1 MEESNN
7 YGHQHPLL
15 LMLNQDQL
23 IHNQSGVT
31 DCSRCGEKVSAPC
44 FCCAEHCGF
53 YLHKVCAEAP
63 LELNHPFHPHH
74 PLLLMQNAPYSSRRY
89 ICNFCD
95 KGGNEFVY
103 HCSCHFDFHIKCAL
117 FTFNIAENNL
127 KELEHV
133 ALQHPLIS
141 TENGHEE
148 LEDENGDEEL
158 EDVRECFG
166 CWEPLAK
173 YTHFSPACGFNLHE
187 KCAKLPFKL
196 NHVCH
201 RKHPLALQFNS
212 ERLSCKICGETNRKA
227 VGFVYGCSPCK
238 FVVHIE
244 CASQSPLQVIK
255 STNHE
260 HPFTLVFRQVP
271 FTCDACGIEGNHVAH
286 RCGTCNIII
295 HKNCISWPRIIKSK
309 WHDHRLLHTY
319 FHHIEDFGVL
329 NCMICHDEV
338 NTEYGSYYCSKCNAI
353 FHVHC
358 VTEDERSYSIV
369 SPEDEDEMPYESSIT
384 VLESNDAGEATKI
397 EHFLHIHNLMLS
409 PVVGKNENGCDGC
422 LLPISG
428 PFYSCSFC
436 DFFLHKACAELP
448 KMKDVWHHLCQK
460 PLALISDRAFRCRE
474 CLNVCNAFAYECC
487 GCKAKKCLQCVLALT
502 PGAQICL
509 KHEHPLFY
517 YRDYNGKCNACG
529 YTTRAAFRCKVCNFV
544 LHLGCFSLPI
554 TVLHKCDEHIL
565 SLTDYDDNNYLEH
578 HYCDICEE
586 SRDPNCW
593 FYHCAKCDTSAHVN
607 CVLGKYPFVK
617 LQTIE
622 NVRYHPHPLTIAK
635 KMYYYPN
642 CDKCSKPCED
652 LALKCLKSECKYI
665 VHWNCAVPRSL
676 HRWWDWPM

>member
-1 MEESNN
+1 MF
-7 YGHQHPLL
+7 LL
-15 LMLNQDQL
+15 
-23 IHNQSGVT
+23 
-31 DCSRCGEKVSAPC
+31 CGALRV
-44 FCCAEHCGF
+44 
-53 YLHKVCAEAP
+53 L
-63 LELNHPFHPHH
+63 
-74 PLLLMQNAPYSSRRY
+74 SS
-89 ICNFCD
+89 
-95 KGGNEFVY
+95 
-103 HCSCHFDFHIKCAL
+103 
-117 FTFNIAENNL
+117 
-127 KELEHV
+127 
-133 ALQHPLIS
+133 Q
-141 TENGHEE
+141 E

-238 FVVHIE
+238 LVVHIE

-271 FTCDACGIEGNHVAH
+271 FTCDTEGNHVAH

-448 KMKDVWHHLCQK
+448 KMKDVGHHLCQK
-460 PLALISDRAFRCRE
+460 PLALISDRVFRCRE

-529 YTTRAAFRCKVCNFV
+529 YTTRAAFRCKIMM
-544 LHLGCFSLPI
+544 I
-554 TVLHKCDEHIL
+554 TI
-565 SLTDYDDNNYLEH
+565 
-578 HYCDICEE
+578 I
-586 SRDPNCW
+586 
-593 FYHCAKCDTSAHVN
+593 
-607 CVLGKYPFVK
+607 
-617 LQTIE
+617 
-622 NVRYHPHPLTIAK
+622 
-635 KMYYYPN
+635 
-642 CDKCSKPCED
+642 
-652 LALKCLKSECKYI
+652 
-665 VHWNCAVPRSL
+665 
-676 HRWWDWPM
+676 